1 MVDFIKL
8 ISGKISISL
17 AAGFIKDFI
26 LKFFKNFKNKESL
39 KKGSITSNN
48 EEIDTYELEI
58 NTPFVKYKRKK
69 TRKSSKNTKD
79 QVDD

>member
-26 LKFFKNFKNKESL
+26 LKFFKNFKKKESL
-39 KKGSITSNN
+39 KKGSITSN

-69 TRKSSKNTKD
+69 TKKSSKNTKD